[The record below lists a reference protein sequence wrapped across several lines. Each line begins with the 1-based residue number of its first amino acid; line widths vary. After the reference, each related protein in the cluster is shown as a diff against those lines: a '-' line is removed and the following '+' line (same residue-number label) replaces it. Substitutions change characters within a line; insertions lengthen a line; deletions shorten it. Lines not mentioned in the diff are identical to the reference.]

1 MRRLRIEPIVGVAAL
16 ALALALS
23 TGCGVGGSTPGGTGP
38 SAGSGSTA
46 ATSPGESPRTESA
59 GEPSNEPTG
68 PESPQATQANKPS
81 ISVPALPIGGGSD
94 ADEAEQCV
102 RVSYLGDDELPP
114 GVRISLTAASFAP
127 PLFELGGSACSGRGA
142 SAPCL
147 SEEFAF
153 TAENTGTDAG
163 TCILAVRVIGGDDFE
178 SADLSLAGR
187 VQCPAGEDALCAHV
201 ADQLGKEDET
211 IGLDVG
217 DRPDETGSP
226 SPSPTPSASP
236 SPSTDASDPTASP
249 SSPDG

>member
-1 MRRLRIEPIVGVAAL
+1 MQRLRIEPIVGIA

-23 TGCGVGGSTPGGTGP
+23 TGCGVGGSTPGATGR
-38 SAGSGSTA
+38 SAGASSTA
-46 ATSPGESPRTESA
+46 ATSPGDSPVTEPA
-59 GEPSNEPTG
+59 GEPSTEPTG
-68 PESPQATQANKPS
+68 PESPQATQAAKPS

-127 PLFELGGSACSGRGA
+127 PLFELGGSACSGGSA
-142 SAPCL
+142 SCL

-201 ADQLGKEDET
+201 ADQLDKEDET

-217 DRPDETGSP
+217 DRPEETGSP
-226 SPSPTPSASP
+226 SLSPSP